1 MCFGIE
7 WPLPSHLHN
16 PQDRAIRASLSCI
29 YLLSG
34 KKMASWVGEEQVR
47 EP

>member
-1 MCFGIE
+1 MCFGME
-7 WPLPSHLHN
+7 GPLPSHLPN

-29 YLLSG
+29 YLLSA
-34 KKMASWVGEEQVR
+34 KKTTSWVGEEQVQ